1 MAWPWFVVES
11 LPDVGASVALP
22 RDEAKHAFGA
32 KRLGAGD
39 GVTLF
44 DGAGGV
50 ADARAHRRARARRLA
65 PRDGRR
71 AAGCNVDRPARAP
84 GERAAEG
91 RPPRDAR
98 RDDRAARRPRRS
110 CRSAASGAWSRRP
123 SRAPTASG
131 ASRSRRASRRDGRGC
146 RRSRRRRRSRIS
158 VGNAEWPARSAPP
171 SSSRIRAASRSS
183 RAPRRSG
190 PDVIVC
196 IGPEGGFTEREL
208 ELLAAAGATRV
219 SLAASILRIE
229 TAAVVAV
236 ATLRAGT
243 S

>member
-50 ADARAHRRARARRLA
+50 ADARLTGERAR
-65 PRDGRR
+65 DGSPLVTVDARR
-71 AAGCNVDRPARAP
+71 AATWTGRRVHLASALPKGDRLATLVEMTAQLGVASFVPLRCERSVVSETESRADRIRRIQVEACKQARWPWVPAL
-84 GERAAEG
+84 AAETSVEDLCRQRG
-91 RPPRDAR
+91 VAGAVG
-98 RDDRAARRPRRS
+98 AAIVVAHPGGEPLVA
-110 CRSAASGAWSRRP
+110 CAA
-123 SRAPTASG
+123 TF
-131 ASRSRRASRRDGRGC
+131 
-146 RRSRRRRRSRIS
+146 
-158 VGNAEWPARSAPP
+158 
-171 SSSRIRAASRSS
+171 
-183 RAPRRSG
+183 G

-196 IGPEGGFTEREL
+196 IGPEGGFTEREIA
-208 ELLAAAGATRV
+208 LLAAAGATRV